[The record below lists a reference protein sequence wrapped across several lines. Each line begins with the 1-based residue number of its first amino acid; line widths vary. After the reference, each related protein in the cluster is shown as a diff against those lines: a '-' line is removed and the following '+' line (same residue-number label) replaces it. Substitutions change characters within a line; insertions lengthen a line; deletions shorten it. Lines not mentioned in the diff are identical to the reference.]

1 MTGVS
6 TPNIARRTR
15 GEGARPSEQSPSTP
29 RCTSRTPAYAN
40 PGPARGYERRTP
52 QACAI
57 QPDSI
62 KYQGARLNRMDDLTS
77 RSEVVRR
84 PLLPT

>member
-29 RCTSRTPAYAN
+29 RCTSRTPAL
-40 PGPARGYERRTP
+40 RQSR
-52 QACAI
+52 AC
-57 QPDSI
+57 
-62 KYQGARLNRMDDLTS
+62 S
-77 RSEVVRR
+77 RV
-84 PLLPT
+84 

>member
-15 GEGARPSEQSPSTP
+15 GKAPDPLSSHRQRLAAPHVHQP
-29 RCTSRTPAYAN
+29 YAN